1 MSRLLPLAI
10 SMVLL
15 IALLL
20 NVSCGSVSR
29 STATA
34 TVTSTITTTQTPPAT
49 TTTQTLTTTT
59 VSTTTTAH
67 TLTLD
72 PSLDL
77 TFLDVTYIIITP
89 GTVTIA
95 AGGSQLYTVTAYDY
109 EGYSFDVTRDCDF
122 NVSRG
127 ASGSWFFNE
136 YISENTGTWKVTGN
150 YWNPTDGT
158 EFWRAEATLIVK
170 E

>member
-1 MSRLLPLAI
+1 MSRLLPLAF
-10 SMVLL
+10 SVVLL
-15 IALLL
+15 IAILL
-20 NVSCGSVSR
+20 NVSCGSVSQ

-59 VSTTTTAH
+59 ATTTTTAH

-72 PSLDL
+72 PSLDPTL
-77 TFLDVTYIIITP
+77 FYVSYIIITP
-89 GTVTIA
+89 DTATIA

-122 NVSRG
+122 NISRDAG
-127 ASGSWFFNE
+127 GSWIFNE
-136 YISENTGTWKVTGN
+136 YTSENTGTWPVISD

-158 EFWRAEATLIVK
+158 EFWRDEATLIVK